1 MGLCAGRVPS
11 DDRRFSLSLRL
22 VRRADSAG
30 EWGLEEV
37 EGGAPPSVIGSLAVS
52 K

>member
-1 MGLCAGRVPS
+1 VGLCAGRVPS

-22 VRRADSAG
+22 ARREDRAG
-30 EWGLEEV
+30 EGGLEEV
-37 EGGAPPSVIGSLAVS
+37 ERGVPPSVVGSRAVS